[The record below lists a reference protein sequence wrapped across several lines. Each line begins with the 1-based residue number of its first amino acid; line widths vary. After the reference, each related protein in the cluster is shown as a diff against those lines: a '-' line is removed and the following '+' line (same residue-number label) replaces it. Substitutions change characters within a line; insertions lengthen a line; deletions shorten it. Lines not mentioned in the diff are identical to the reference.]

1 MTPNNHADD
10 PYFTTLE
17 SILRVSLAGFGGA
30 LAGLSFARRGR
41 LAAASSAATS
51 AANRSSG
58 VSNTRRSGSGS
69 RIVVS
74 NASLGGSTTASTN
87 NVGKKR
93 LQRQLTP
100 IVRTIPPSTKPYVD
114 RELPVAWALA
124 CMTFAG
130 IVEGTRIISP
140 TSMIWKSTTDDNS
153 SKSTSSDCAE
163 TTPFMQLMNEKEMHS
178 SMVTISDY
186 MVGGAVAGAI
196 FKGSAVRSTAGAKMD
211 ASIIMGISASRNSPI
226 RGRAMSGILPG
237 AVLGL
242 LAGVAIVAMDHAQVF
257 VIQYL
262 DHGGDDDD
270 DGVYHEIEVGLE
282 IPDDIKA
289 MSNEELMKS
298 IENLKTSMSDT
309 SRQKDDVEQV
319 PGARTDENNEVRD
332 LISMLGFRPYPS

>member
-1 MTPNNHADD
+1 M
-10 PYFTTLE
+10 
-17 SILRVSLAGFGGA
+17 RVSLAGFGGA

-51 AANRSSG
+51 AANRSG
-58 VSNTRRSGSGS
+58 ASNASGSGGGCGG
-69 RIVVS
+69 RVVS
-74 NASLGGSTTASTN
+74 NASLGGSTASSTN

-93 LQRQLTP
+93 LQRQSTP

-140 TSMIWKSTTDDNS
+140 TSMIWKSMNGESTTDDNIGRS
-153 SKSTSSDCAE
+153 SATDCKE
-163 TTPFMQLMNEKEMHS
+163 TTPFMQL
-178 SMVTISDY
+178 VTISDY
-186 MVGGAVAGAI
+186 MVGGAIAGAL

-211 ASIIMGISASRNSPI
+211 ASIMGISAPRNSPI
-226 RGRAMSGILPG
+226 RGRAMSGIFSG
-237 AVLGL
+237 AALGL
-242 LAGVAIVAMDHAQVF
+242 LAGVAIVAMDHAQVL
-257 VIQYL
+257 VIENL
-262 DHGGDDDD
+262 GHGEDDDDGD
-270 DGVYHEIEVGLE
+270 DGVYHEIEVRGLE

-309 SRQKDDVEQV
+309 SRQKDDVKEL
-319 PGARTDENNEVRD
+319 PAAGTDEHNIEVRD
-332 LISMLGFRPYPS
+332 LISMLGFRPHRP